1 MKNSGGG
8 MRAMGRQG
16 GTAGL
21 VYGVKR
27 HRCCKYYNG
36 TGEFQGCWWVA
47 IKGAIEGSGSAMSK
61 RERLRRAKK
70 KNSVYPIG
78 EEKVSVLKNSVQKSQ
93 KFGLIKWAHDG
104 TRIHVGMS
112 KRWTCTT
119 VRLEVGAPSRRCPE

>member
-1 MKNSGGG
+1 MVSK
-8 MRAMGRQG
+8 
-16 GTAGL
+16 
-21 VYGVKR
+21 
-27 HRCCKYYNG
+27 G
-36 TGEFQGCWWVA
+36 TGAANITTVRENFKAAGGWLSRGPSKVPGVRCP
-47 IKGAIEGSGSAMSK
+47 SAK
-61 RERLRRAKK
+61 DCAEQR